1 MSDYKWTFLLNRWL
15 SLHVSRGKHSII
27 ICFNQKCKKI
37 QLKINNELIKAFKAS
52 NKAFEGMSDYK
63 WIFLLNRWLS
73 LHVSLCKH
81 SIIICFNQKYK
92 KIQLKINNDTIKL
105 FKSSNKAFEGVGDYK
120 WTFPFHGAF

>member
-37 QLKINNELIKAFKAS
+37 QLKINNEIIKAFKAS

-63 WIFLLNRWLS
+63 WTFLIDRWLL
-73 LHVSLCKH
+73 LHVSRGKH
-81 SIIICFNQKYK
+81 SNIICFNQKYK
-92 KIQLKINNDTIKL
+92 KIQLKINNAIIK
-105 FKSSNKAFEGVGDYK
+105 
-120 WTFPFHGAF
+120 PF